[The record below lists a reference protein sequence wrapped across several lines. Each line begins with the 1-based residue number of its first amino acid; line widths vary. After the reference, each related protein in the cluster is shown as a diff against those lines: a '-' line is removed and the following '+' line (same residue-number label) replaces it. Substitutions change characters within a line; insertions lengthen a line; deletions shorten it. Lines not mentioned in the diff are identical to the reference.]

1 MFLSGSAG
9 LFNRH
14 FSRAAL
20 LGRALL
26 FIFTVTS
33 AANAQQP
40 SQPTKLDILLAFFYK
55 NPQPERLVGIF
66 TSLQSQSSQ
75 WGAYPPV
82 AGLFAGLFKLHPDWI
97 ERLTPSAPDP
107 KAASTLVAALRLSGQ
122 SAKADLLRAKFAN
135 GGMDQRLEAEFAR
148 LPSRLEDLR
157 ISTPT
162 HLDLLWG
169 ASFAGGDGRYVRPII
184 DFLANATNDSELV
197 ALDVAKIAIS
207 MGGGPKDVLTGL
219 KEKYGE
225 ARARQMIYAGVAL
238 WAIRSNA
245 IQHAF
250 VKQTTTKYIQEHPG
264 TPATKALSALTGIK

>member
-1 MFLSGSAG
+1 LSGSAG
-9 LFNRH
+9 SFNRH

-20 LGRALL
+20 LGRAFL
-26 FIFTVTS
+26 FILAVTS

-40 SQPTKLDILLAFFYK
+40 SQPTKLDLLLSFFY
-55 NPQPERLVGIF
+55 NDPQPERLIGIF
-66 TSLQSQSSQ
+66 TTLQSQSSE

-82 AGLFAGLFKLHPDWI
+82 AGLFASLFKLHPDWI
-97 ERLTPSAPDP
+97 DKLSPSAPDP

-122 SAKADLLRAKFAN
+122 SAKAERLRAKTAN
-135 GGMDQRLEAEFAR
+135 GGLDPRLEAEFAR
-148 LPSRLEDLR
+148 LPRIEDLQ
-157 ISTPT
+157 ISTLT

-184 DFLANATNDSELV
+184 DFFANTVNESELV
-197 ALDVAKIAIS
+197 ALDVARIAVGI
-207 MGGGPKDVLTGL
+207 GGGPNDVLKGL
-219 KEKYGE
+219 KDKVGE
-225 ARARQMIYAGVAL
+225 TRARQMIYAGVAL

-250 VKQTTTKYIQEHPG
+250 VKQTTARYLQEHPG

>member
-1 MFLSGSAG
+1 MRTHL
-9 LFNRH
+9 
-14 FSRAAL
+14 SRAAL

-26 FIFTVTS
+26 FIFALTS

-55 NPQPERLVGIF
+55 DPQPERLVEIF
-66 TSLQSQSSQ
+66 TTLQSQSSQ

-97 ERLTPSAPDP
+97 DRLTPSAPDP

-122 SAKADLLRAKFAN
+122 SAKADRLRAKFAN

-148 LPSRLEDLR
+148 LPSRIEDLQ
-157 ISTPT
+157 ISTLT

-169 ASFAGGDGRYVRPII
+169 ASFAGGDSRYVRPIL
-184 DFLANATNDSELV
+184 DFLANTANDSEIV

-207 MGGGPKDVLTGL
+207 IGGGPKDVLTGL
-219 KEKYGE
+219 KDKYGE
-225 ARARQMIYAGVAL
+225 TRARQLIYAGVAL
-238 WAIRSNA
+238 WAIGSNTR
-245 IQHAF
+245 QHAF
-250 VKQTTTKYIQEHPG
+250 VKQTTTQYIQEHPG

>member
-1 MFLSGSAG
+1 LSGSAD

-26 FIFTVTS
+26 FIFTITS

-40 SQPTKLDILLAFFYK
+40 SQPTKLDVLLAFFYK
-55 NPQPERLVGIF
+55 DPQPERLVGIF

-97 ERLTPSAPDP
+97 ERLTPGSPDP

-122 SAKADLLRAKFAN
+122 SAKADLLRARFAN
-135 GGMDQRLEAEFAR
+135 VGLDQRLEAEFAR
-148 LPSRLEDLR
+148 LPSRIEDLQ

-184 DFLANATNDSELV
+184 DFLANVTNDSELV
-197 ALDVAKIAIS
+197 ALDVAKIAVGI
-207 MGGGPKDVLTGL
+207 GGGPNDVLKGL
-219 KEKYGE
+219 KDKVGE
-225 ARARQMIYAGVAL
+225 TRARQMIYAGVAL
-238 WAIRSNA
+238 WAISANA
-245 IQHAF
+245 RQHAF

-264 TPATKALSALTGIK
+264 TPATKALSALTGTK